1 MPTLGAEDLVDI
13 WEQGS
18 TSGRA
23 ERAHLLLSRTRPDL
37 SGEKLDGLPLG
48 SRDAMLLQ
56 LREQMFGP
64 WLKSVVECPHCHET
78 LEINLDIRELRS
90 GEAGENLE
98 AEFVSNHL
106 KIRFR
111 VPTHG
116 DLRNVE
122 NCNDLQEA
130 RRRLIGRC
138 VLEVHRGGK
147 KVEPIELTREETIAL
162 AGRVVESDPHAE
174 LILGGECPSCS
185 HRWTSPLDIASFLW
199 QELEVAVKRLLADV
213 HALAWAY
220 SWSERDILS
229 MSERRRRFYLELLAR

>member
-1 MPTLGAEDLVDI
+1 
-13 WEQGS
+13 
-18 TSGRA
+18 
-23 ERAHLLLSRTRPDL
+23 
-37 SGEKLDGLPLG
+37 
-48 SRDAMLLQ
+48 MLLQ

-64 WLKSVVECPHCHET
+64 WLKSVVECPQCHET

-90 GEAGENLE
+90 REAGENLE
-98 AEFVSNHL
+98 AEFLSNHL

-116 DLRNVE
+116 DLRNLRTAMT
-122 NCNDLQEA
+122 C
-130 RRRLIGRC
+130 RRPVAVDRAL

-147 KVEPIELTREETIAL
+147 KVESLELTREETIAL
-162 AGRVVESDPHAE
+162 AGRVVEADPHAE
-174 LILGGECPSCS
+174 LILAGECPSCS

-199 QELEVAVKRLLADV
+199 QELELAVKRLLADV

-229 MSERRRRFYLELLAR
+229 MSERRRRFYLELLTR